1 MKYMDSLVF
10 TTLVES
16 QGFYKKSIVKH
27 HKTILKNC
35 FFPKI
40 RTDLHKNLHFTYPRG
55 RTFFNE
61 QVAAIYKF
69 ACPIIKLQYI
79 DKVSTE
85 PVLLILIEKFKDK
98 SEKLKK
104 CSIE

>member
-1 MKYMDSLVF
+1 M
-10 TTLVES
+10 
-16 QGFYKKSIVKH
+16 KH
-27 HKTILKNC
+27 HKTILKNY

-40 RTDLHKNLHFTYPRG
+40 RTDLHKNPNFTYSRG

-69 ACPIIKLQYI
+69 ACPFIKLHSDNQLAFFSFNRFYLVFDVLEYI

-85 PVLLILIEKFKDK
+85 PVFLILIKKFKDK
-98 SEKLKK
+98 IEKLKK